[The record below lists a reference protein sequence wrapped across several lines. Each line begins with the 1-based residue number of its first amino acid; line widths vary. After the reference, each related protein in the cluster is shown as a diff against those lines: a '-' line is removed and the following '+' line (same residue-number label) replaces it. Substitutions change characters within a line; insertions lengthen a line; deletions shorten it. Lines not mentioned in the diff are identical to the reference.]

1 MVFLLLSILSST
13 AIFITFKL
21 IGRYKVNTF
30 SAIIVNYIIACS
42 AGFFLSHSSPITFE
56 IFKSDWFSLSLLLG
70 VLFITMFRL
79 IGQSV
84 LKVGVSTTS
93 VATKMSVIIP
103 ILFTVAIETSD
114 TLTPIKTSGIVLA
127 LIAVFLTSYKPE
139 RGRIQISTSLLPL
152 LIFIGIGI
160 LDSLIKYAQFRYV
173 SNDINPI
180 FSGVTFSVAGITGI
194 LLLPFNRNAAKDLMS
209 VKTWIFGMILGLA
222 NFGSMYF
229 FIKALNHIDISTG
242 KQVQGSIIFGVNNI
256 GIVTLGVIIGYL
268 LFKERPTKL
277 NWFGIAISILAIVV
291 LTFSQG

>member
-13 AIFITFKL
+13 AIFIAFKL

-42 AGFFLSHSSPITFE
+42 AGFFLSHSSPFNT
-56 IFKSDWFSLSLLLG
+56 KTLHSDWLPLSLFLG

-103 ILFTVAIETSD
+103 ILFTVAIEAND
-114 TLTPIKTSGIVLA
+114 TLTPIKIFGIFLA
-127 LIAVFLTSYKPE
+127 LVAVFLTSYKPE
-139 RGRIQISTSLLPL
+139 RGKIQLSTTMLPI
-152 LIFIGIGI
+152 LIFLGVGI
-160 LDSLIKYAQFRYV
+160 LDSLVKYAQFKYV
-173 SNDINPI
+173 SNELNPI
-180 FSGVTFSVAGITGI
+180 FSGVTFGVAGIMGI
-194 LLLPFNRNAAKDLMS
+194 LLLPLNRNAAKDLTKI
-209 VKTWIFGMILGLA
+209 KTWMLGIALGLA

-229 FIKALNHIDISTG
+229 FIKALNHINLLTG
-242 KQVQGSIIFGVNNI
+242 KQVQGSVVFGINNI
-256 GIVTLGVIIGYL
+256 GIVALGVIIGYL

-277 NWFGIAISILAIVV
+277 NWLGIALSLLAIVI

>member
-13 AIFITFKL
+13 SIFIVFKL

-30 SAIIVNYIIACS
+30 SAIIVNYITACS
-42 AGFFLSHSSPITFE
+42 AGFFLSHSNPFTAE
-56 IFKSDWFSLSLLLG
+56 ILKSNWLPLSLFLG
-70 VLFITMFRL
+70 ILFITMFRL

-103 ILFTVAIETSD
+103 ILFTVAIEVND
-114 TLTPIKTSGIVLA
+114 TLTPIKICGIAIA

-139 RGRIQISTSLLPL
+139 KGHIQLSATLLPIM
-152 LIFIGIGI
+152 IFIGIGI
-160 LDSLIKYAQFRYV
+160 LDSLVKYAQFRYV
-173 SNDINPI
+173 SNEINPL
-180 FSGVTFSVAGITGI
+180 FSGVTFCVAGLTGVI
-194 LLLPFNRNAAKDLMS
+194 LLPFNKNAAKEFKRL
-209 VKTWIFGMILGLA
+209 KTWLFGIILGLS

-242 KQVQGSIIFGVNNI
+242 KQVQGSVIFGINNI

-277 NWFGIAISILAIVV
+277 NWSGIALSLLAIVV
-291 LTFSQG
+291 LTFSQN

>member
-13 AIFITFKL
+13 SIFVVFKL

-30 SAIIVNYIIACS
+30 SAIIVNYIVACS
-42 AGFFLSHSSPITFE
+42 AGFFLSHRSPFAIE
-56 IFKSDWFSLSLLLG
+56 IFKSNWLPLSLFLG

-103 ILFTVAIETSD
+103 ILFTVAIEAND
-114 TLTPIKTSGIVLA
+114 TLTPIKLCGIALA

-139 RGRIQISTSLLPL
+139 KGNIELSTTILPL

-160 LDSLIKYAQFRYV
+160 LDSLVKYAQFRYV
-173 SNDINPI
+173 SDELNPI
-180 FSGVTFSVAGITGI
+180 FSGVTFCVAGLTGL
-194 LLLPFNRNAAKDLMS
+194 LLLPFNTNAAKEFKRI
-209 VKTWIFGMILGLA
+209 KTWIFGIILGIA

-229 FIKALNHIDISTG
+229 FIGALNHINISTG
-242 KQVQGSIIFGVNNI
+242 KQTQGSIVFGINNI

-268 LFKERPTKL
+268 FFRERPSKL
-277 NWFGIAISILAIVV
+277 NWSGIALSLLAIVV
-291 LTFSQG
+291 LTFSQQ

>member
-13 AIFITFKL
+13 TIFIVFKL

-42 AGFFLSHSSPITFE
+42 AGFFLSHSNPFTSE
-56 IFKSDWFSLSLLLG
+56 ILKSDWLPLSLFLG

-103 ILFTVAIETSD
+103 ILFTVAIEAND
-114 TLTPIKTSGIVLA
+114 TLTPMKICGIALA
-127 LIAVFLTSYKPE
+127 LVAVFLTSYKPE
-139 RGRIQISTSLLPL
+139 NGHIQLSTTLLPIG
-152 LIFIGIGI
+152 IFIGIGI
-160 LDSLIKYAQFRYV
+160 LDSLVKYAQFRYV

-180 FSGVTFSVAGITGI
+180 FSGVTFCIAGLTGI
-194 LLLPFNRNAAKDLMS
+194 LLLPFNRNAASEFKR
-209 VKTWIFGMILGLA
+209 VKTWIFGIFLGLA

-229 FIKALNHIDISTG
+229 FIAALNHVDIITG
-242 KQVQGSIIFGVNNI
+242 NQVQGSIIFGINNI
-256 GIVTLGVIIGYL
+256 GIVTLGVIFGYL
-268 LFKERPTKL
+268 LFNERPTKL
-277 NWFGIAISILAIVV
+277 NWSGIALSLLAIVV
-291 LTFSQG
+291 LTFSQR

>member
-13 AIFITFKL
+13 SIFIVFKL

-30 SAIIVNYIIACS
+30 SAIIVNYIIACL
-42 AGFFLSHSSPITFE
+42 AGFFLSHTNPFTSE
-56 IFKSDWFSLSLLLG
+56 ILKSDWLPLSLFLG

-79 IGQSV
+79 IGISV

-103 ILFTVAIETSD
+103 ILFTVAIEVND
-114 TLTPIKTSGIVLA
+114 TLTPLKICGIALA
-127 LIAVFLTSYKPE
+127 LIAVFLTSYKPDK
-139 RGRIQISTSLLPL
+139 GKIQLSTTMLPF

-160 LDSLIKYAQFRYV
+160 LDSLVKYAQFRYV

-180 FSGVTFSVAGITGI
+180 FSGVTFCIAGITGL
-194 LLLPFNRNAAKDLMS
+194 LLLPFNKNAAKDFS
-209 VKTWIFGMILGLA
+209 KIKTWIFGTFLGLT

-229 FIKALNHIDISTG
+229 FIGALNHINISTG
-242 KQVQGSIIFGVNNI
+242 KQTQGSIIFGINNI
-256 GIVTLGVIIGYL
+256 GIVTLGVIAGYL

-277 NWFGIAISILAIVV
+277 NWSGIALSLLAIVV
-291 LTFSQG
+291 LTFSQS